1 MRTNEEAHALAASAE
16 YLADCAELAR
26 NQPIKAM
33 ARVASAF
40 CDGGVIHRDH
50 TILFSAVMSLCDG
63 LAKSQARKEAAA
75 KGKVA
80 RAKKK
85 ASKM

>member
-1 MRTNEEAHALAASAE
+1 MRTNAEAHALASSAE
-16 YLADCAELAR
+16 FLADCAELAA

-50 TILFSAVMSLCDG
+50 TILFSAVMNLCDG
-63 LAKSQARKEAAA
+63 LAKSQEHKDATEQGKAMRA
-75 KGKVA
+75 KNKVA
-80 RAKKK
+80 N
-85 ASKM
+85 S